1 MGKVDDFRRSL
12 RALDEGEWDRFL
24 TEGSGLPGPRANLEL
39 AVAVAD
45 EAPAALIH
53 RYVEDDDEYL
63 ALCGAIGLG
72 RLVVEGNSSA
82 EAGLRALA
90 EDPRWRVR
98 EGVAM
103 GLQRVGD
110 TDPRRLLA
118 ICRRWLEDGSWL
130 VQRAVV
136 AGLCEPR
143 LLDDPASWRRFSTSS
158 TKSPGNWPWRRP
170 TSGPT
175 VIFGRCAKGWDIAGA
190 SPLPPFL
197 LRGSTDSSAGPP
209 SMIET
214 WAGWSGRT
222 WERREC
228 AVPTPS
234 VGTDWRPGSTR
245 GETASP

>member
-1 MGKVDDFRRSL
+1 MGKVDDFRRTL

-24 TEGSGLPGPRANLEL
+24 TESSGLPGPRANLEL

-143 LLDDPASWRRFSTSS
+143 LLDDPGFVEEVLDILDEVTGNLAVAPADERTDGDFRTLRKGLGYCWSVAIAALPAPGFDRFERWATFDDRDVGWVVRANMGKARMRRAD
-158 TKSPGNWPWRRP
+158 PER
-170 TSGPT
+170 
-175 VIFGRCAKGWDIAGA
+175 WDGLAAWLDAG
-190 SPLPPFL
+190 
-197 LRGSTDSSAGPP
+197 
-209 SMIET
+209 
-214 WAGWSGRT
+214 
-222 WERREC
+222 
-228 AVPTPS
+228 
-234 VGTDWRPGSTR
+234 
-245 GETASP
+245 